1 MSGALPFMQ
10 AAQGLTGAIGA
21 ISSGNYADAMAKRQA
36 TQMEQAAAV
45 EVTNAMS
52 RDEAMRRQARMQQG
66 QALAASAEA
75 GAGLNADALRQS
87 IYDTEMDSA
96 TIRYEGM
103 MRSSAL
109 KDQAA
114 MTRMEGKRAKQA
126 GYLSAASSLLN
137 SGSNYFAGQQRTD
150 MAKKAGTTLAAGG

>member
-1 MSGALPFMQ
+1 MSGPLMFAQ
-10 AAQGLTGAIGA
+10 AAFQAVGA
-21 ISSGNYADAMAKRQA
+21 ISSGNYANAMAKRQA
-36 TQMEQAAAV
+36 VQMEQAAAV
-45 EVTNAMS
+45 EMTNAMS

-96 TIRYEGM
+96 TIRYEGS
-103 MRSSAL
+103 MRAAGL
-109 KDQAA
+109 QDQAA
-114 MTRMEGKRAKQA
+114 MTRMDGKRAKTA

-137 SGSNYFAGQQRTD
+137 AGSNYYAGKQRMD